1 MEIIKTNVES
11 KIEIFKMTRESENV
25 SDIPDMVNIE
35 LTGDYLLYSDINA
48 KDEVVEVLAF
58 KEKGGSILST
68 ISDTFKREFMA
79 IMDLGLKDIVVAKK
93 TGKTKSNR
101 DFVTCLLI
109 SATE

>member
-25 SDIPDMVNIE
+25 SEIPDMVNIE
-35 LTGDYLLYSDINA
+35 VTGEYLEYRDTNA
-48 KDEVVEVLAF
+48 KGEEVEVLSF

-68 ISDTFKREFMA
+68 ISNTFKREFMA
-79 IMDLGLKDIVVAKK
+79 IMDLGLKDIVIAKK

-101 DFVTCLLI
+101 DFITCVLI

>member
-11 KIEIFKMTRESENV
+11 KIEIFKMTRESEKV
-25 SDIPDMVNIE
+25 SDLPDMVSIE
-35 LTGDYLLYSDINA
+35 LTGEYLEYEDINA
-48 KDEVVEVLAF
+48 KDEVVVVLAF
-58 KEKGGSILST
+58 KTKDGQILST

-79 IMDLGLKDIVVAKK
+79 IMDLGLKDVVIAKK

-101 DFVTCLLI
+101 DFITCVLI